1 MDFDDTEIDPALA
14 AAMGFSSFGGAPNKR
29 RKVNNDGDGFIDP
42 EISKS
47 GSAPTRP
54 PGTGANSVM
63 TSTRRP
69 APVTQT
75 STSAMANSVAA
86 GHVGAEAGAAQ
97 PHISAESVDTLTYN
111 NAARDTDDLAALRN
125 GVRNA
130 QGDMAFFKPSF
141 LEDPW
146 KDLRESKK
154 A

>member
-1 MDFDDTEIDPALA
+1 MNFDNKDLDPALA

-29 RKVNNDGDGFIDP
+29 RKVTNDGDGFIDP
-42 EISKS
+42 EISKIAS
-47 GSAPTRP
+47 VPTRP

-63 TSTRRP
+63 PGTRRP
-69 APVTQT
+69 APVTQAST
-75 STSAMANSVAA
+75 STMAGSGPAVST
-86 GHVGAEAGAAQ
+86 GAEADAAQ
-97 PHISAESVDTLTYN
+97 THISEAPTSTITIN
-111 NAARDTDDLAALRN
+111 SAARDSDDLAALRN

-146 KDLRESKK
+146 RDFREPKK